1 MNELILLIISLDES
15 VVHFLEYDVVRYI
28 KEAQEKLPPR
38 DKGFGIPPDGS
49 MPYQQQQQQP
59 GYQQHPSQQ
68 QQQQQMN
75 WNNPVSRRSS
85 T

>member
-49 MPYQQQQQQP
+49 MPYQQQQQQQP
-59 GYQQHPSQQ
+59 GYQQHPS
-68 QQQQQMN
+68 QQQQMN